1 MAIQALADGRVLAE
15 RIGESPAR
23 VVALHGWGR
32 SGADFIGI
40 LAGLD
45 ALAIHL
51 PGFGPAGSPDTVW
64 GTEDYARLVADAIE
78 PFGPV
83 VIVGHSFGGRIAV
96 RLAATRPELVSGLVL
111 TGAPLVRLAPAT
123 APSLSYRIVK
133 ALNRVGL
140 VPDSIL
146 EARRKKS
153 GSVDYNA
160 AQGVMRDIMVRT
172 VNENY
177 DDDLARVTSPTW
189 MVWGENDTAAP
200 TAAGKVASERIHGA
214 KWSVI
219 SGEAH
224 LLTPVLG
231 AAVRAAVEEALA

>member
-15 RIGESPAR
+15 RIGGSPAR

-32 SGADFIGI
+32 SGADFTGV

-51 PGFGPAGSPDTVW
+51 PGFGPAGPPEDVW
-64 GTEDYARLVADAIE
+64 GTADYARLVAEAIE
-78 PFGPV
+78 PLGPV

-96 RLAATRPELVSGLVL
+96 RLAASRPELVSGLVL

-123 APSLSYRIVK
+123 KPSVAYRIVK

-140 VPDSIL
+140 VPNSVL
-146 EARRKKS
+146 ESRRKKA
-153 GSVDYNA
+153 GSADYNA
-160 AQGVMRDIMVRT
+160 AQGIMRDIMVKT

-177 DDDLARVTSPTW
+177 DDDLARVSAPTW

-200 TAAGKVASERIHGA
+200 TAAGKVASERFRGA
-214 KWSVI
+214 HWTVI
-219 SGEAH
+219 PGEAH

-231 AAVRAAVEEALA
+231 AAVRAAVEEALG